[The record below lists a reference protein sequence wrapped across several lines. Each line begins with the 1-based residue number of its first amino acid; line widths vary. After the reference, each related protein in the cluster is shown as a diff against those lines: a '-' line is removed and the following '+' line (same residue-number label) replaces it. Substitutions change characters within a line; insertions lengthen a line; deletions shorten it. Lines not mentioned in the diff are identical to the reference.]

1 MKFGKF
7 LLSCAAALA
16 LVVPALAQTKA
27 PATGKAAAKA
37 ALPRVAILKFPTAP
51 GAWSGW
57 RHGGWGNK
65 EERIADVLQDLFVT
79 ELVSQGK
86 GKLRLVERERL
97 NEIRNELNFQQSG
110 EVDTATV
117 QKIGKLLGVKYLI
130 TGKITRFAYKDSSIK
145 GGWLAGALV
154 GKATGNWIASG
165 AAGDTQVGRASL
177 SGRLDVRLIE
187 VETGEILV
195 VAKDEG
201 KVADTSV
208 MIGGTGRE
216 VEYNE
221 ELVNEIFEP
230 IVERMSPKLIK
241 GITKEHADSEE
252 ASE

>member
-1 MKFGKF
+1 MTFGR
-7 LLSCAAALA
+7 LILSCAAALA
-16 LVVPALAQTKA
+16 LAVPGLAQTKA
-27 PATGKAAAKA
+27 PSSKAAAKA

-51 GAWSGW
+51 NAWTGW
-57 RHGGWGNK
+57 RHGGWGN
-65 EERIADVLQDLFVT
+65 EEGRISDVLQDLFVT

-117 QKIGKLLGVKYLI
+117 QKIGKLLGVKYLV

-154 GKATGNWIASG
+154 NKATGNWIASG
-165 AAGDTQVGRASL
+165 AAGDTQVGRASFT
-177 SGRLDVRLIE
+177 GRLDIRLIE

-195 VAKDEG
+195 TAKDES

-208 MIGGTGRE
+208 MVGGTGRE
-216 VEYNE
+216 IEYDQ
-221 ELVNEIFEP
+221 ELVNKVFEP

-241 GITKEHADSEE
+241 GITQEHTDTDEESE
-252 ASE
+252 